1 MRPRSRRSRSPFAT
15 LTLLALVTLLAA
27 CSSLTG
33 QTAGEKADDAQITAA
48 VKSRLAAEKLA
59 GHGSDHEP
67 PGDAA
72 MRITASR
79 GPVEQR
85 GLAASAA
92 ATGTRVGVE
101 TNLRNVYL
109 TGVVDSE
116 ETRQR
121 AAEIAW
127 SVTHVNG
134 VVNHLI
140 VQKKG

>member
-1 MRPRSRRSRSPFAT
+1 MRPRCQRSRSPFAT
-15 LTLLALVTLLAA
+15 LTLLALATVLAA

-33 QTAGEKADDAQITAA
+33 QTAGENADDAQITAA

-59 GHGSDHEP
+59 
-67 PGDAA
+67 
-72 MRITASR
+72 T
-79 GPVEQR
+79 
-85 GLAASAA
+85 L
-92 ATGTRVGVE
+92 TRVGVE
-101 TNLRNVYL
+101 TNLRTVYL

-134 VVNHLI
+134 VVNHLV